1 MAGSREIQRRIKSV
15 SNIGKVTRAMEAVS
29 ASKMRRAQEA
39 TLRSRA
45 FAQKAAQ
52 VLAHLRAQSP
62 DSAPLHPLLA
72 VHERGKPAVLLITPD
87 RGLTGGMV
95 LNVIRFAVRA
105 AEEKRGKDIAW
116 VAMGKKGRD
125 FLARA
130 QADLRAAFI
139 SIPDSP
145 SVLEITPAARLAVD
159 GFLGGEFSSV
169 HLVYADFVS
178 PVKQLPVWQQ
188 LLPVEVPDDLPPS
201 QAVFEFEPSPE
212 AVLDEILPRLVETRI
227 YQGILEAQASE
238 HSARMVAMRNAT
250 DAAKE
255 LVGELTLA
263 RNKARQ
269 ADITSEILDIAGGAE
284 ALRQSLAK
292 Q

>member
-45 FAQKAAQ
+45 FAEKAAQ
-52 VLAHLRAQSP
+52 VLAHLRAQSK
-62 DSAPLHPLLA
+62 DAAPLHPLLT
-72 VHERGKPAVLLITPD
+72 VHDKGKPAVVLITPD
-87 RGLTGGMV
+87 RGLTGGLV
-95 LNVIRFAVRA
+95 LTVIRYAVRT
-105 AEEKRGKDIAW
+105 AEEKQGKDIAW
-116 VAMGKKGRD
+116 VALGKKGRD

-130 QADLRAAFI
+130 QADLRAAFV
-139 SIPDSP
+139 SIPDAP
-145 SVLEITPAARLAVD
+145 SALEITPAARLAVD
-159 GFLGGEFSSV
+159 GFLSGEFSSV

-178 PVKQLPVWQQ
+178 PVKQLPIWQQ
-188 LLPVEVPDDLPPS
+188 LLPVVVPEDLPPS
-201 QAVFEFEPSPE
+201 QAIFEFEPSPE

-227 YQGILEAQASE
+227 YQGVLEAQASE

-255 LVGELTLA
+255 LVDELTLA

>member
-39 TLRSRA
+39 TFRSRA
-45 FAQKAAQ
+45 FAEKAAQ
-52 VLAHLRAQSP
+52 VLAHLRAQSK
-62 DSAPLHPLLA
+62 DAAPLHPLLTKHDKGKAA
-72 VHERGKPAVLLITPD
+72 VILITPD
-87 RGLTGGMV
+87 RGLTGGLV
-95 LNVIRFAVRA
+95 LTVIRYAVRT
-105 AEEKRGKDIAW
+105 AEERQGKDIAW
-116 VAMGKKGRD
+116 VALGKKGRD

-130 QADLRAAFI
+130 QADLRAAFVSI
-139 SIPDSP
+139 SDTP
-145 SVLEITPAARLAVD
+145 SALEITPAARLAVD

-169 HLVYADFVS
+169 HLVYAAFVS
-178 PVKQLPVWQQ
+178 PVKQLPIRQQ
-188 LLPVEVPDDLPPS
+188 LLPVEIPEDLPPS
-201 QAVFEFEPSPE
+201 QAIFELEPRPE

-227 YQGILEAQASE
+227 YQGVLEAQASE

-284 ALRQSLAK
+284 ALRQSMAK